1 MFGLKG
7 VKLMKYTLCEYQ
19 REAVEELVLNSE
31 KLMLSSENNK
41 YMLLKAITGAGKTV
55 MMAGY
60 IEEMFNN
67 YDDIT
72 FIWISVGDG
81 GLHKQSK
88 DSLEEKLPDDI
99 KVKLANNVLNDNCLR
114 HKEILVLNWE
124 ALNDTKQNKE
134 TGEIYF
140 KNIVMRG
147 GERKCIK
154 DILMKTKENGTK
166 IILIIDESHYTA
178 ASETSKLIIDMIAPE
193 FIVEMTATPQKNRI
207 PNKDDEINEKAFY
220 VPIKTKKVIDEGIIK
235 KSIKINDSLDENN
248 TENAIDL
255 ILKQAIYKRE
265 ELSIAYKN
273 EDTYGEINPLCLI
286 QLPDSDDGEEVKEIV
301 LQVLSKYGIDDDKIA
316 IWLTNKGKTQKVN
329 IDDLTVNDSSV
340 EFLLFKKA
348 VGTGWDCPRA
358 AILVRFRDIK
368 SVTFD
373 LQTVGRIL
381 RMPERRHYLNDI
393 LNHGYI
399 YTNSQYSLDTGDYRA
414 VLPIRQVLQC
424 KFRDEVLTMEFN
436 VEKIVSGN
444 STIDERTL
452 EGTFK
457 NKMEKQNIDTDIET
471 LIFKINTISVDTNKF
486 DNTSNSNI
494 DVKFRNA
501 KEIKLTVN
509 DITREYNKLIK
520 SLSNKFYPEQSLN
533 NTIKKYFKDTF
544 SANNLEVKKFVLLNR
559 DIIKQC
565 VNEIK
570 QEYKN
575 TIPTFIENRKFKFT
589 EDRNTSEKETIEYVR
604 CAYYKHF
611 VSRYATETAFEE
623 YLESLNGIKFWIKNS
638 DNGEGISLVYSYEN
652 VKHEFYPDYVVKFS
666 DGAIGLYEVKDIND
680 KEKETVTKAKIEKLK
695 NYSLEHNYRCGL
707 IEINDKQVYK
717 PTLPMELK

>member
-1 MFGLKG
+1 
-7 VKLMKYTLCEYQ
+7 MKYTLCEYQ
-19 REAVEELVLNSE
+19 REAVDELVLNSE
-31 KLMLSSENNK
+31 KLMLSNQNNK

-88 DSLEEKLPDDI
+88 DSLEENLPDDI
-99 KVKLANNVLNDNCLR
+99 KVKLANNVLNDDCLR

-124 ALNDTKQNKE
+124 ALNDTKKNKE

-140 KNIVMRG
+140 NNVVMRG
-147 GERKCIK
+147 GERKCIQ
-154 DILMKTKENGTK
+154 DIWRKTKENGTK

-220 VPIKTKKVIDEGIIK
+220 VPVKTEKVIDEEIIK

-265 ELSIAYKN
+265 ELSIAYKD
-273 EDTYGEINPLCLI
+273 EDTDGVINPLCLI
-286 QLPDSDDGEEVKEIV
+286 QLPDSDEGEEVKEIV
-301 LQVLSKYGIDDDKIA
+301 LQVLSKYGIDDNKIA

-329 IDDLTVNDSSV
+329 IDELTVKDCPV

-373 LQTVGRIL
+373 LQTIGRIL
-381 RMPERRHYLNDI
+381 RMPERKYYSNDI

-414 VLPIRQVLQC
+414 VLPIRQVLQSQ
-424 KFRDEVLTMEFN
+424 FRNEVLSMEFN
-436 VEKIVSGN
+436 VEKVESGD
-444 STIDERTL
+444 SAIDERAL

-457 NKMEKQNIDTDIET
+457 NKMKKQNIDIDTST
-471 LIFKINTISVDTNKF
+471 LAFKTNTTSVDTSKF
-486 DNTSNSNI
+486 DNTSKSNI
-494 DVKFRNA
+494 AIEVKQE
-501 KEIKLTVN
+501 KEVKLTTDDV
-509 DITREYNKLIK
+509 TREYNKLIK

-533 NTIKKYFKDTF
+533 NTIKKYFKDIY
-544 SANNLEVKKFVLLNR
+544 SVNNSEIKKLVLLNR

-565 VNEIK
+565 INEIK

-575 TIPTFIENRKFKFT
+575 TICTFINDRKFKFT
-589 EDRNTSEKETIEYVR
+589 EDRNTSEKETIEYRR

-611 VSRYATETAFEE
+611 VSKYATETTFEE
-623 YLESLNGIKFWIKNS
+623 YLENLDGIKFWIKNS
-638 DNGEGISLVYSYEN
+638 DNGEGVSLVYIYEN
-652 VKHEFYPDYVVKFS
+652 VMHEFYPDYIVKFE
-666 DGAIGLYEVKDIND
+666 DGTIGLYEVKDIND
-680 KEKETVTKAKIEKLK
+680 KEKETVTKVKIEKLK
-695 NYSLEHNYRCGL
+695 DYSLEHKYKCGL
-707 IEINDKQVYK
+707 VEIKDKQVYK
-717 PTLPMELK
+717 PTLPNELK

>member
-1 MFGLKG
+1 
-7 VKLMKYTLCEYQ
+7 MKYTLCEYQ
-19 REAVEELVLNSE
+19 REAVYELVSNSE
-31 KLMLSSENNK
+31 KLMLSSQNNK
-41 YMLLKAITGAGKTV
+41 YILLKAITGAGKTV

-88 DSLEEKLPDDI
+88 NSLEEKLPDDI
-99 KVKLANNVLNDNCLR
+99 KVKLAANVLNDDCLR

-124 ALNDTKQNKE
+124 AMNDTKKNKE
-134 TGEIYF
+134 TGEVYF
-140 KNIVMRG
+140 NNVVMRG
-147 GERKCIK
+147 GERKCIQ
-154 DILMKTKENGTK
+154 DIWKKTKENGTK

-178 ASETSKLIIDMIAPE
+178 ASETSKLIIDMIGPE

-207 PNKDDEINEKAFY
+207 PNKDDEVNKKAFY
-220 VPIKTKKVIDEGIIK
+220 VPVKTERVIDEGIIK
-235 KSIKINDSLDENN
+235 KSIKINDSLDESNA
-248 TENAIDL
+248 ENAIDL
-255 ILKQAIYKRE
+255 ILKQAICKRE
-265 ELSIAYKN
+265 ELSVAY
-273 EDTYGEINPLCLI
+273 EDEETDGVINPLCLI
-286 QLPDSDDGEEVKEIV
+286 QLPDSDDGEEVKDIV
-301 LQVLSKYGIDDDKIA
+301 LQVLSKYGVDDDKIA

-329 IDDLTVNDSSV
+329 IDELTAKDCPV

-373 LQTVGRIL
+373 LQTIGRIL

-424 KFRDEVLTMEFN
+424 EFRDEVLSMEFD
-436 VEKIVSGN
+436 VEKIVSGDN
-444 STIDERTL
+444 VIDERTL
-452 EGTFK
+452 EGTFR
-457 NKMEKQNIDTDIET
+457 NKMGKQNIDTDTTT
-471 LIFKINTISVDTNKF
+471 LIFKINTTSIDTSKF

-494 DVKFRNA
+494 EIKFRQE
-501 KEIKLTVN
+501 KEVQFTIN
-509 DITREYNKLIK
+509 DIIREYNKLIK

-544 SANNLEVKKFVLLNR
+544 SVNNLEIKKMVLLNR

-565 VNEIK
+565 INEIK

-575 TIPTFIENRKFKFT
+575 TIPTFIEDRKFKFT
-589 EDRNTSEKETIEYVR
+589 EDRNTSEKETIEYAR

-623 YLESLNGIKFWIKNS
+623 YLEKLSGVKFWIKNS

-652 VKHEFYPDYVVKFS
+652 VKHEFYPDYVVKF
-666 DGAIGLYEVKDIND
+666 DDETIGLYEVKD
-680 KEKETVTKAKIEKLK
+680 KIGRASCRE
-695 NYSLEHNYRCGL
+695 R
-707 IEINDKQVYK
+707 V
-717 PTLPMELK
+717 